1 MGPFKCYVTLFFW
14 KLDPHPPPRNANNI
28 EYYTFVTLSSR
39 KSETPPPPSA
49 LRNTEWPL
57 CKRRL
62 TWSPNRVES
71 TNRTRLPSNAHAH
84 HDVFQASLPWQ
95 EMVKLNK
102 GSIFIITSSSS
113 SLGSRCVPWLG
124 EGLSMSS
131 PNDPVLC
138 CPLPYRVAPVF
149 VQVVSPPLGWSP
161 LTSFLVIW
169 SPSGDARG
177 PSVVFEAVDMPC
189 PGPFHFSH
197 SVDYIYEFCPLPNP
211 DVGPSIF
218 VCDVEHTSFH
228 FGLCGRKF
236 VLCLFGQCPGLCT
249 ICHSWQ
255 HTGVVHLSLQA
266 DGKVA
271 FEDIPVFGVCR
282 PACHDSSLY
291 LFVLVL
297 FLEAVVLS
305 QVHVAWDIF
314 YQHIVHVYRGVV
326 YNHHL
331 CHHRDTICYPK
342 SGYVTTKLH
351 GTSTYRRNN
360 NAIFSD
366 SNFHV
371 SYRRRIS
378 ATLIWPL
385 QSIAGGCQ
393 SSEMASLLNSLS
405 FAFANSFLPK
415 YRVKYYD
422 YIVKWCSGV

>member
-1 MGPFKCYVTLFFW
+1 MRASPVSIRICVHNLVAV
-14 KLDPHPPPRNANNI
+14 RR
-28 EYYTFVTLSSR
+28 SCR
-39 KSETPPPPSA
+39 KKRGVQTDKGILA
-49 LRNTEWPL
+49 LY
-57 CKRRL
+57 
-62 TWSPNRVES
+62 
-71 TNRTRLPSNAHAH
+71 H
-84 HDVFQASLPWQ
+84 HH
-95 EMVKLNK
+95 
-102 GSIFIITSSSS
+102 S

-131 PNDPVLC
+131 PNYPVLC

-161 LTSFLVIW
+161 LSSFLVIW

-177 PSVVFEAVDMPC
+177 PSVVFDAVNMPC

-197 SVDYIYEFCPLPNP
+197 SVDYIYEFCPLPDP

-249 ICHSWQ
+249 ICYSWQ

-266 DGKVA
+266 DGNVA
-271 FEDIPVFGVCR
+271 FEYITVFGVCR
-282 PACHDSSLY
+282 PSCHDSSLY

-314 YQHIVHVYRGVV
+314 YQHIVHIYRGVV

-331 CHHRDTICYPK
+331 CLCDVHLKTHSSTFIVLVASVVVLVVFLCIGICHQQ
-342 SGYVTTKLH
+342 SGDWREIL
-351 GTSTYRRNN
+351 R
-360 NAIFSD
+360 
-366 SNFHV
+366 
-371 SYRRRIS
+371 
-378 ATLIWPL
+378 L
-385 QSIAGGCQ
+385 
-393 SSEMASLLNSLS
+393 SSRPCSPSLT
-405 FAFANSFLPK
+405 F
-415 YRVKYYD
+415 
-422 YIVKWCSGV
+422 